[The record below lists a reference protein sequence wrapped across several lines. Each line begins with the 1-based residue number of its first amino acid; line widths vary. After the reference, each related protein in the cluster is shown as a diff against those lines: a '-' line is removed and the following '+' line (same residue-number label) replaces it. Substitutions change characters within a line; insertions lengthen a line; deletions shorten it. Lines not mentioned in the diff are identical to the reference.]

1 MKTKNFLLFFLF
13 IYNFAALGAQI
24 QYAKVKATNEL
35 VNADS
40 VERIKGPFTCL
51 ECAEDL
57 ILRRG
62 EIKQAHFAHKASTN
76 NACGGGLETYEH
88 LLAKQLLVEHL
99 DKWEFRCFC
108 ISKNCPN
115 QLPPSGPFLADKG
128 YKAQKEYAYDKY
140 RVDVMVFKNN
150 IENLAL
156 EVRHTHAVEDEKR
169 EFFNACNLNMI
180 EVDAKQIIE
189 AHEEASFIAKVIKP
203 WRCKE
208 CEEHAKRPCLDCKNR
223 LSLKYLDKIAAPV
236 GHKYPSAF
244 VCQKCKISC
253 PVCKKL
259 MSKGELAKHKSCVL
273 CNQNIEEWQAQFD
286 QAINKQNLTTM
297 RSLIKKA
304 PPSLNRENLEIK
316 CKEVEQELETAKIEQ
331 HERSLALEK
340 QRKEDMIEQWKNQT
354 LQAINSKNCD
364 EMRKLQKTVPL
375 NVNLEE
381 ECELIKKELA
391 VCEIEEEKIIEQRAK
406 QIVAT
411 RKVYFNVP
419 YGKKPLYGTPYM
431 GDTSWVASIEN
442 INACA
447 PWLKYSEKLI
457 PRVQALLKEQPVKN
471 LSNKRKS
478 TKKINPPPKKQSSA
492 KYFVHRN

>member
-1 MKTKNFLLFFLF
+1 MKTKNFLLLFLF
-13 IYNFAALGAQI
+13 IYNFTALGVQI

-40 VERIKGPFTCL
+40 VEKSKGPFTCL
-51 ECAEDL
+51 ECGEDL

-62 EIKQAHFAHKASTN
+62 DIKQAHFAHKASTN

-88 LLAKQLLVEHL
+88 LLAKQLLVEDL

-180 EVDAKQIIE
+180 EVDAKQIIK

-208 CEEHAKRPCLDCKNR
+208 CEEHAKRPCLDCKKR
-223 LSLKYLDKIAAPV
+223 LSLKYLEKIAAPV

-273 CNQNIEEWQAQFD
+273 CNQDVPERQVQV
-286 QAINKQNLTTM
+286 
-297 RSLIKKA
+297 
-304 PPSLNRENLEIK
+304 NRAMK
-316 CKEVEQELETAKIEQ
+316 EQELEAAKIEQ
-331 HERSLALEK
+331 HERSIALEK
-340 QRKEDMIEQWKNQT
+340 QRKENIIEQWKNEVS
-354 LQAINSKNCD
+354 QAIINKKD
-364 EMRKLQKTVPL
+364 GDTLRLLLKTKPL
-375 NVNLEE
+375 YADLEE
-381 ECELIKKELA
+381 ECELIQTQLA
-391 VCEIEEEKIIEQRAK
+391 LCEIEEEKIIEQEAQK
-406 QIVAT
+406 IVAQG
-411 RKVYFNVP
+411 KVYFNVS
-419 YGKKPLYGTPYM
+419 YGQEPTYARRYM
-431 GDTSWVASIEN
+431 GDTLWVASIEN

-447 PWLKYSEKLI
+447 PWLKYSERLI